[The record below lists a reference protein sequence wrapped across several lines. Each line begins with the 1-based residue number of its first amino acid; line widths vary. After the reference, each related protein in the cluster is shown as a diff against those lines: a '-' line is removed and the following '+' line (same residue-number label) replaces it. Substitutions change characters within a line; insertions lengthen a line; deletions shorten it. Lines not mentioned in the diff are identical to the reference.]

1 MPRTCVSKNIP
12 EDVDLEPVMVNNL
25 TESRIFSEI
34 EPLAYLWG
42 VNIIAFIDVGRSVCY
57 EWCHFSG

>member
-12 EDVDLEPVMVNNL
+12 EDVDLEPMMVNNL

-34 EPLAYLWG
+34 EPLAKLRG
-42 VNIIAFIDVGRSVCY
+42 VNVIVFTAG
-57 EWCHFSG
+57 GGLL